1 MTTRGSNRVRDYELT
16 VVFSPE
22 IAEED
27 LATEIEKV
35 NQFITQKGGVVTEVN
50 RWGRKKLAYPIRHFR
65 EGNYAL
71 TQFKLQPKLAAE
83 LEKNLRSSEGILRYL
98 LVRLEE

>member
-1 MTTRGSNRVRDYELT
+1 MTTRGSNRVHDYELT

-27 LATEIEKV
+27 IPTEIEKV

-50 RWGRKKLAYPIRHFR
+50 QWGRRKLAYPIRHFR

-71 TQFKLQPKLAAE
+71 TQFKLQPNLTAE
-83 LEKNLRSSEGILRYL
+83 LEKNLRSSEEILRYL

>member
-16 VVFSPE
+16 AVFSPE

-27 LATEIEKV
+27 IPTEIEKV
-35 NQFITQKGGVVTEVN
+35 NQFITQKGGVITEVN
-50 RWGRKKLAYPIRHFR
+50 QWGRRKLAYPIRRFR

-71 TQFKLQPKLAAE
+71 TQFKLQPNLTVE
-83 LEKNLRSSEGILRYL
+83 LEKNLESSPQE
-98 LVRLEE
+98 

>member
-1 MTTRGSNRVRDYELT
+1 MRDYELT
-16 VVFSPE
+16 VVFSPQ

-27 LATEIEKV
+27 IATMVEKV
-35 NQFITQKGGVVTEVN
+35 SQFITQKGGVINEVN
-50 RWGRKKLAYPIRHFR
+50 RWGRRKLAYPIRHFR

-71 TQFKLQPKLAAE
+71 TRFKLQPSLAAE
-83 LEKNLRSSEGILRYL
+83 LEVNLRSSEEVLRYL